1 MSVTPPEII
10 SEGTSKPEVVS
21 TENFTQLLFNDAS
34 SGGSFKVATDTE
46 IDSDRAT
53 VDDST
58 FTATPAAGE
67 SVKVAV
73 TSTKVKSSTFSVEGE
88 GAMKLQSKDSKFVDS
103 TITGGDAADS
113 VKFKGSAVVKN
124 SETSLGAGD
133 DSIVYGGK
141 VKLKGDHTIDL
152 GVGGAD
158 TVVFKGGLKQ
168 IKGEVTITNFDENDT
183 LIVKGEG
190 KFGLD
195 DLKETKLDGI
205 KIEFAD

>member
-1 MSVTPPEII
+1 
-10 SEGTSKPEVVS
+10 
-21 TENFTQLLFNDAS
+21 
-34 SGGSFKVATDTE
+34 
-46 IDSDRAT
+46 
-53 VDDST
+53 
-58 FTATPAAGE
+58 
-67 SVKVAV
+67 
-73 TSTKVKSSTFSVEGE
+73 
-88 GAMKLQSKDSKFVDS
+88 MKLQSKDSKLIEA
-103 TITGGDAADS
+103 TITGGADADS